1 MAMHESKHSEA
12 QKRRGRLYRAIE
24 DDIVELDHQL
34 KNRIETLK
42 SQRDIIVAT
51 LERMLRRRALTPRSL
66 AASAESLAPNAGK
79 AR

>member
-51 LERMLRRRALTPRSL
+51 LERMVAQARTNSAITRSVCRISRA
-66 AASAESLAPNAGK
+66 
-79 AR
+79 